1 MAAAALGAL
10 AAYLAL
16 RYLLPPALPFLL
28 AYLISKAF
36 APIRR
41 AMSRFSPKLD
51 KTLTFLI
58 LCVFTCL
65 AGWGIYALF
74 SALVKQICSLFA
86 YLSSTLGNEDNPL
99 RTTIEFFVNL
109 RAFSAH
115 GI

>member
-65 AGWGIYALF
+65 AGWGYMRFFRL
-74 SALVKQICSLFA
+74 
-86 YLSSTLGNEDNPL
+86 LSS
-99 RTTIEFFVNL
+99 RY
-109 RAFSAH
+109 AHFSHTFRQLSETRITRCAQR
-115 GI
+115 